1 MQIEWWHWAVGGI
14 FLVMAELAIPAFVL
28 IWFGLGGLGVAG
40 LLVIAPSMDLTTQLV
55 AWLVMSLALVIYWFR
70 FFKPGQH
77 KTRIGMSDAS
87 VVGEVGMLTSG
98 VAPFQ
103 RGEVRFQ
110 KPMVGSDVWPCI
122 SDEKIDSGERVRV
135 LAVEGSLL
143 KVSKKT

>member
-87 VVGEVGMLTSG
+87 VVGETGMLTSG